1 MPELDYISFDRQL
14 DNLIAMSEILITE
27 QDDCGTQE
35 LTFDIVSLLTKVN
48 RLCAMA
54 DVDYAIQL
62 AQLKR
67 PRIDKNLLYYERFQ
81 ALLSLLMPMLRNVV
95 RDIREKKSFEGHK
108 QMLSLPVNS
117 VFLQQLSE
125 LTEVK
130 DAERMEW
137 GSLVE
142 SFAAMES
149 LIKKNL
155 KATKFP
161 GMTSVE
167 RVWLLLQCFVKICYL
182 KYHFQRVSRLDYQE
196 IDAAEAERLLT
207 QMIQAYADSEKGK
220 AELLRYEAV
229 LRYDNDGKALSVEQL
244 KEAQKA
250 LLNDVPKNQQLLYLQ
265 HVDDV
270 NALAH
275 GLIEAPCEEPELDS
289 LIAVVAKWQL
299 LSSRMSQLTLPQQQ
313 KPLYNEVFV
322 ESLNGKPV
330 DLHALKDCIERMLPC
345 IKRKNH
351 WFCVW
356 CVLRHHNLL
365 ATTESAAFAR
375 QMMHDDWFRSIESS
389 KHFSGDTLRD
399 YNGYLAN
406 VDYTSW
412 QDMEYRLFKER
423 YNKTKWSASLCTNFR
438 NICREME
445 EAMCDYANRIMCF
458 A

>member
-1 MPELDYISFDRQL
+1 MPEIDYISFDRQL
-14 DNLIAMSEILITE
+14 DNLIAMSEILVTE

-35 LTFDIVSLLTKVN
+35 LTFDIVSLHTKVN

-54 DVDYAIQL
+54 DIDYAIQL

-67 PRIDKNLLYYERFQ
+67 PREDKNLLYYERFQ

-125 LTEVK
+125 LSEVK
-130 DAERMEW
+130 DAEKMEW

-142 SFAAMES
+142 SFTAMES

-182 KYHFQRVSRLDYQE
+182 KYHFQRVSRLDYLE

-207 QMIQAYADSEKGK
+207 AMIQAYADSEGGVS
-220 AELLRYEAV
+220 ELQRFESV
-229 LRYDNDGKALSVEQL
+229 LRYRNDDNALSIEQL
-244 KEAQKA
+244 KAAQKA
-250 LLNDVPKNQQLLYLQ
+250 LLDDVPESMQLLYMQ

-270 NALAH
+270 YALAH
-275 GLIEAPCEEPELDS
+275 GLTKIPCDEAELDRF
-289 LIAVVAKWQL
+289 LAVVAKWQL
-299 LSSRMSQLTLPQQQ
+299 LSSRMAQLAQPQQQ
-313 KPLYNEVFV
+313 KQLYNEVFV

-330 DLHALKDCIERMLPC
+330 DLCALKDCIERMLPF

-399 YNGYLAN
+399 YNGYLADI
-406 VDYTSW
+406 DYTLW
-412 QDMEYRLFKER
+412 QDNEYRLFKER
-423 YNKTKWSASLCTNFR
+423 YNKSKWSASLCTNFR

-445 EAMCDYANRIMCF
+445 EEMGDS
-458 A
+458 